1 MTPDFGRTPE
11 PPMLPALAPVP
22 LTVSGGKV
30 GKKMISTIKVGGRKI
45 SAAMEKIST
54 AAAIQ
59 PEKRSSGDIL
69 SRKRSGETTPPQ
81 PQRSSPRPLLSSPQ
95 PQRSSR
101 DYSNRIESPQQPQP
115 EYSYAERPTQSSVE
129 YGRRTSIP
137 PVGLGLSSVPTNE
150 NQAATSYSQMHV
162 PEAPP
167 SPVSY
172 HRPETPSS
180 PAVASAKKSHGAKPS
195 FSGGKVSKFFAGITV
210 PADSKAKRN
219 SADDSPQRSAS
230 PQASPR
236 PSKFS
241 KFVNEISSG
250 PLSGAKPNQQ
260 QSTTNA
266 SPGPPPPPDK
276 SQFQGRLKGFFADIS
291 NRDALGNKPGE
302 KPPPSVQESTGS
314 TSPRAQTPTSP
325 RGQKSP
331 LRPPTNNGTP
341 GGSGGFGRFFSDV
354 SKRDV
359 SGRTEQER
367 TAALAAKREAEGTH
381 VPAQPVVYDE
391 NASDF
396 EVKIGIMADVLPHI
410 SRDILVDSLKQAGG
424 DERKGIGIAVL
435 GNYGG

>member
-1 MTPDFGRTPE
+1 
-11 PPMLPALAPVP
+11 
-22 LTVSGGKV
+22 
-30 GKKMISTIKVGGRKI
+30 MISKIKVGGRKI
-45 SAAMEKIST
+45 SAAMEKIGT

-69 SRKRSGETTPPQ
+69 SRKRSDETTPPLAQ
-81 PQRSSPRPLLSSPQ
+81 RSPPRPQRSSP
-95 PQRSSR
+95 
-101 DYSNRIESPQQPQP
+101 DYSNRIESPQQPL
-115 EYSYAERPTQSSVE
+115 EYLYAEGLPQSSGE
-129 YGRRTSIP
+129 YGRTTPVP
-137 PVGLGLSSVPTNE
+137 PIGLGLSSVPTNE
-150 NQAATSYSQMHV
+150 NQPATTFSQMRV
-162 PEAPP
+162 SEAPP

-180 PAVASAKKSHGAKPS
+180 PTVASTKKSHGTKPS

-210 PADSKAKRN
+210 ASESKTKRN

-230 PQASPR
+230 PQASPGR
-236 PSKFS
+236 SKFS

-260 QSTTNA
+260 STQNA

-291 NRDALGNKPGE
+291 NRDALGNKAGD
-302 KPPPSVQESTGS
+302 KPPPSVQEPAGS

-325 RGQKSP
+325 RVQKSP
-331 LRPPTNNGTP
+331 HRPVTNNGTP
-341 GGSGGFGRFFSDV
+341 GGGGGLGRFFSDI
-354 SKRDV
+354 SKRDI

-367 TAALAAKREAEGTH
+367 AVALAAKRETEGTH

-410 SRDILVDSLKQAGG
+410 SRDVLVDSLKQAGG